1 MGVSAGIGT
10 HNEHKLGAFFS
21 VYGGGGGPLGAV
33 CILRCVSVE
42 VQHQLDGGVLL
53 QVVGDG
59 SPGVVVGVQIIVLI
73 VGRGIVDH
81 GDALIFPGMVDL
93 HVHAPQYAFRG
104 TSMDLELMDW
114 LNRYTFPEEEKYENL
129 DYAEKAY
136 AMFVDAMQK
145 GATTRACIFA
155 TRHRYATELL
165 MKLMEES
172 GLVSYVGKVNMDR
185 EASENLTEASADI
198 SAYTTF
204 GWINA
209 VKDRFERTK
218 PILTPR
224 FIPCCTDK
232 LMEELREIQMA
243 YGIPVQSHLSESKG
257 EIDFVKLLRPENPFY
272 GDSYNEYDLFG
283 KNDDVGTDVKTV
295 MAHCVWSTPEEVELM
310 RKNGVFV
317 AHCPASNMNL
327 TSGIAPIRK
336 YLDLG
341 LHVGLGSDVAGGHS
355 ASIFRAITDAIQV
368 SKMYFRMVDEG
379 YKPLVFSEAFYLAT
393 KGGGEFFGKVGSF
406 EQGYEFDAVVMDDS
420 VLPHPQTLNLAER
433 TERAVYLGLDE
444 KNVTAKYIAGRKVL

>member
-1 MGVSAGIGT
+1 MNRSFVIKGNFCQAKNPRELDMRAV
-10 HNEHKLGAFFS
+10 AF
-21 VYGGGGGPLGAV
+21 AV
-33 CILRCVSVE
+33 CV
-42 VQHQLDGGVLL
+42 DGISQGVFDTLPKEYAHL
-53 QVVGDG
+53 PFYDY
-59 SPGVVVGVQIIVLI
+59 
-73 VGRGIVDH
+73 

-104 TSMDLELMDW
+104 MCMDLELMDW
-114 LNRYTFPEEEKYENL
+114 LNCYTFPEEEKYEDL
-129 DYAEKAY
+129 EYAKKAY
-136 AMFVDAMQK
+136 GMFVDALK
-145 GATTRACIFA
+145 NGATTRACIFA

-165 MKLMEES
+165 MELMEQS

-185 EASENLTEASADI
+185 EASEELTEDSADI

-209 VKDRFERTK
+209 VIDKFENTK

-257 EIDFVKLLRPENPFY
+257 EIDFVKFLRPDNPFY

-283 KNDDVGTDVKTV
+283 KNDDINTDVKTV
-295 MAHCVWSTPEEVELM
+295 MAHCVWSTEEEVELM

-336 YLDLG
+336 YLAQG
-341 LHVGLGSDVAGGHS
+341 LRVGLGSDVAGGHS
-355 ASIFRAITDAIQV
+355 DSIFRAITDAIQV
-368 SKMYFRMVDEG
+368 SKMYFRMVDEA

-393 KGGGEFFGKVGSF
+393 KGGGEFFGKVGGF
-406 EQGYEFDAVVMDDS
+406 DAGYEFDAVVMDDS
-420 VLPHPQTLNLAER
+420 VLVHPQSLNLAER
-433 TERAVYLGLDE
+433 MERAVYLGLDE
-444 KNVTAKYIAGRKVL
+444 KNITAKFVAGRKII